1 MRVTE
6 QGDSE
11 VLGYVQVRVASQ
23 VYTLLVEAA
32 PLSRDGE
39 LARKAGFFADG
50 ADRYGILVDSEASEQ
65 VQRETIERGSVDAAR
80 HLSRRFLN

>member
-1 MRVTE
+1 
-6 QGDSE
+6 
-11 VLGYVQVRVASQ
+11 VASR

-32 PLSRDGE
+32 PLGRDGE

-50 ADRYGILVDSEASEQ
+50 TDRLGILVDSEASDQ